1 LKNCRGKFPAR
12 YVWTIEV
19 AGQQIMRFICEK
31 KMMKKTVH
39 PVVRFRMPEIS
50 APPSIGKDPGNE
62 LHGFEYPL
70 TLHVTA

>member
-1 LKNCRGKFPAR
+1 
-12 YVWTIEV
+12 
-19 AGQQIMRFICEK
+19 MRFICEK

-50 APPSIGKDPGNE
+50 APPSIGKDPGHE

-70 TLHVTA
+70 ALHVTA